1 MNQLIF
7 GVPLRYILC
16 FCIHHSIFFL
26 PLICDKT
33 GQVTGDVLNTSVWV
47 VIHFPWYCAFMH
59 ACKHGSSLSPK
70 PEPRAEQSTMMINP
84 VCVRLIECRSQS
96 VVGPETI
103 AGSNHVKGGCRSP
116 WPYGYCS
123 AAYQDLKDGGDEWR
137 TPWGGWR
144 HSIRVVVISRKR
156 QTGGNKA
163 RRGNR

>member
-103 AGSNHVKGGCRSP
+103 AGSNHVKG
-116 WPYGYCS
+116 
-123 AAYQDLKDGGDEWR
+123 AAGHHDPMDIVLLPTKIWRMEGTSEGHHKEGGGR
-137 TPWGGWR
+137 
-144 HSIRVVVISRKR
+144 
-156 QTGGNKA
+156 A
-163 RRGNR
+163 